1 MGDIKT
7 QKELTMAMTRKI
19 GALVGVLLVAGTAS
33 TAVLA
38 APVSKS
44 QQEQAHAAAL
54 MKELGATNGVVS
66 KDQFMNYM
74 SAEFDRLN
82 TGSSGLTESQVH
94 QFAHTWEPMPASCYR
109 ANPPAR
115 CNSPEAQA
123 LERSPAFRG
132 RPLGPSR

>member
-1 MGDIKT
+1 
-7 QKELTMAMTRKI
+7 MAMTRKI

-33 TAVLA
+33 TAAFA
-38 APVSKS
+38 APVSKD
-44 QQEQAHAAAL
+44 QQERAHAAAL
-54 MKELGATNGVVS
+54 MKELGANNGVVS

>member
-1 MGDIKT
+1 MS
-7 QKELTMAMTRKI
+7 MTRNMI
-19 GALVGVLLVAGTAS
+19 ALAGVLLVAGAAS

-44 QQEQAHAAAL
+44 QQERAHAAAL
-54 MKELGATNGVVS
+54 MQELGATNGVVS
-66 KDQFMNYM
+66 KEQFMNYM

-94 QFAHTWEPMPASCYR
+94 TFAHTWEPMPASCYR

-123 LERSPAFRG
+123 SERSPAFRG